1 MILVTSSSG
10 KSVACTAIVNRG
22 GIHGAARVAIM
33 FLLVIVGFVLVAC
46 DIGNPET
53 TATSNASSGD
63 TTTVAVPFIAP
74 VDGQLT
80 EQQLLQY
87 LSVKQS
93 EKDLLSNLP
102 TKNQKAPLS
111 SAVTSYQDIE
121 RQAARLN
128 KLTLAEYEWIKNT
141 VINTRIKD
149 QFMEYFAL
157 NNQIIALLENTLQRH
172 EATKAT
178 LKNPEEIAILD
189 SHVTE
194 VKEHIETLKS
204 QIEKYTDLTESDRH
218 NVELVKKFEPQ
229 LRALEK

>member
-22 GIHGAARVAIM
+22 GIHAAAHIVIM
-33 FLLVIVGFVLVAC
+33 LLMVITGFVLVAC
-46 DIGNPET
+46 DIRNPET
-53 TATSNASSGD
+53 TATPNASSDD
-63 TTTVAVPFIAP
+63 TTTVAASFIAP

-102 TKNQKAPLS
+102 TKDQNKPLS
-111 SAVTSYQDIE
+111 SAVTRYQDIE
-121 RQAARLN
+121 RQAAQLN
-128 KLTLAEYEWIKNT
+128 KLTLIEYEWIKNT
-141 VINTRIKD
+141 VINSRIKH

-189 SHVTE
+189 GHVTE